1 MSDYATTAGRQDL
14 PPLAQP
20 DAPRAARAYRAR
32 GWWAIPIPAREKGP
46 RLPKWQDARIDADDN
61 KLYFR
66 PESNIGLIL
75 GEPSGGLVDVDL
87 DCVEARQLA
96 PELLPA
102 TGMIHGRAS
111 SPRSHYWYVA
121 SSAPA
126 GTVRH
131 EAPDGS
137 TIVELRSTGG
147 QTVVP
152 PSVHPLG
159 ERLGW
164 AAAGEPAQV
173 DVAHL
178 DRAVRLIAA
187 GVLLLRAWRVAPP
200 VDQARLIDATRV
212 AMIEAGWQEAEIADL
227 VEAVE
232 SVGGAL

>member
-1 MSDYATTAGRQDL
+1 MSQSTPAGRQDL
-14 PPLAQP
+14 PPLTQP
-20 DAPRAARAYRAR
+20 DASRAARAFRAR
-32 GWWAIPIPAREKGP
+32 GWWAIPIPAQKKGP
-46 RLPKWQDARIDADDN
+46 CLAKWQDTRIGVDDI

-66 PESNIGLIL
+66 TDSNIGLIL

-87 DCVEARQLA
+87 DCPEALLLA
-96 PELLPA
+96 PALLPP
-102 TGMIHGRAS
+102 TGMIHGRPSAL
-111 SPRSHYWYVA
+111 RSHYWYVA
-121 SSAPA
+121 SSAPE

-152 PSVHPLG
+152 PSVHPSG

-200 VDQARLIDATRV
+200 VDQARLIGATRE
-212 AMIEAGWQEAEIADL
+212 AMLQGGWQETEIADL

-232 SVGGAL
+232 ALGGAL